1 MSLYDNICD
10 HAIANYGLITTAE
23 AEGLGVIRKDIG
35 EWVKLGRLE
44 KLGRGVYRIAHYMP
58 TEYDHYAAAVALV
71 GGDAMLWGDS
81 VLAMHNLA
89 QVNPLHTFVAVNR
102 RVRKELPEWLQV
114 VKLPQDAQEDYFN
127 GIRCQNLASAIR
139 NARGRIMTERLVDA
153 VKNAEKKG
161 LLRLSEARNL
171 KKELNV

>member
-1 MSLYDNICD
+1 
-10 HAIANYGLITTAE
+10 
-23 AEGLGVIRKDIG
+23 
-35 EWVKLGRLE
+35 
-44 KLGRGVYRIAHYMP
+44 MP

-114 VKLPQDAQEDYFN
+114 VKLPQDAQEDDFN

-139 NARGRIMTERLVDA
+139 DARGRIMTERLVDA